1 MKDEVAGTGTG
12 QATNMGLGFCDRQ
25 AGSACVQGLEAEARG
40 RIIEEALKQMKNA
53 TTSCLTWRIWGH

>member
-1 MKDEVAGTGTG
+1 MKDEVAGTGTGTG

-40 RIIEEALKQMKNA
+40 
-53 TTSCLTWRIWGH
+53 G